1 MVEHDVSYEG
11 VSDWWESELHREPGA
26 AAEARQP
33 EEAAERI
40 QVVDTT
46 LRDGEQTAGIVFSN
60 DEKVEIAR
68 MLADGGVYQI
78 EAGVPAMG
86 GDEQEAVRRVVDLD
100 LGIGILSW
108 NRVVISDIDAS
119 IDCGVDGVCIGV
131 PTSHVHIKHK
141 LRRSEKWVLESIQ
154 RAVAYA
160 KSHGLYVSANAEDAS
175 RTPLEFLI
183 EFAQAARD
191 AGADRLR
198 YCDTVGFQQPF
209 RLVHDVHTIKNA
221 VGLPIEIHTHNDFGM
236 ATANTI
242 AGIRGGATFASVTV
256 NGLGERAGNAALEEV
271 VMALKYVLG
280 VPVDFN
286 FDMIRPLCEYVAE
299 ASGRE
304 IGPSKPIVG
313 HRIFYHEA
321 GTVSDGV
328 LKFPETHEPFTP
340 AEVGGVRQI
349 TIGKHSGGHS
359 LRAKFAEFGIHLRQQ
374 DTEAILED
382 VRRAAVEFKRDL
394 FEKELMQIYR
404 AHMAQRARDDVA
416 ARREGE

>member
-1 MVEHDVSYEG
+1 MAELDVSYEG
-11 VSDWWESELHREPGA
+11 VSDSWETELHREPGP
-26 AAEARQP
+26 AEARQP
-33 EEAAERI
+33 DEAAERI
-40 QVVDTT
+40 QIVDTT
-46 LRDGEQTAGIVFSN
+46 LRDGEQTAGVVFTN

-68 MLADGGVYQI
+68 MLADAGVFQI

-86 GDEQEAVRRVVDLD
+86 GDEQETVSRIVDLD
-100 LGIGILSW
+100 LGVRILSW

-119 IDCGVDGVCIGV
+119 INCGVDGVCIGV
-131 PTSHVHIKHK
+131 PTSDVHIKHK

-154 RAVAYA
+154 RAVEHA
-160 KSHGLYVSANAEDAS
+160 KTHGLYVSANAEDAS

-198 YCDTVGFQQPF
+198 YCDTVGFQHPF
-209 RLVHDVHTIKNA
+209 RLAGEVHTLKNA

-242 AGIRGGATFASVTV
+242 AGLRGGAAFASVTV

-280 VPVDFN
+280 IPVDFN

-313 HRIFYHEA
+313 TRIFYHEA
-321 GTVSDGV
+321 GTVTDGV
-328 LKFPETHEPFTP
+328 LKFPETHEPFSP

-359 LRAKFAEFGIHLRQQ
+359 LRAKFAEFGIHLREQ
-374 DTEAILED
+374 DTEPVLEE
-382 VRRAAVEFKRDL
+382 VRRYAVELKRDL

-404 AHMAQRARDDVA
+404 AYMAQRAREDVA
-416 ARREGE
+416 ARRESK

>member
-1 MVEHDVSYEG
+1 MAELDVSYEG
-11 VSDWWESELHREPGA
+11 ASDSWETELHREPGP
-26 AAEARQP
+26 AEARQP
-33 EEAAERI
+33 DEAAERVQI
-40 QVVDTT
+40 VDTT
-46 LRDGEQTAGIVFSN
+46 LRDGEQTAGVVFTN

-68 MLADGGVYQI
+68 MLADAGVFQI

-86 GDEQEAVRRVVDLD
+86 GDEQETVSRIVDLD
-100 LGIGILSW
+100 LGVRILSW

-119 IDCGVDGVCIGV
+119 INCGVDGVCIGV
-131 PTSHVHIKHK
+131 PTSDVHIKHK

-154 RAVAYA
+154 RAVEHA
-160 KSHGLYVSANAEDAS
+160 KTHGLYVSANAEDAS

-198 YCDTVGFQQPF
+198 YCDTVGFQHPF
-209 RLVHDVHTIKNA
+209 RLAGEVHTLKNA
-221 VGLPIEIHTHNDFGM
+221 VGLPIEVHTHNDFGM

-242 AGIRGGATFASVTV
+242 AGLRGGAAFASVTV

-280 VPVDFN
+280 IPVDFN

-313 HRIFYHEA
+313 TRIFYHEA
-321 GTVSDGV
+321 GTVTDGV
-328 LKFPETHEPFTP
+328 LKFPETHEPFSP

-359 LRAKFAEFGIHLRQQ
+359 LRAKFAEFGIHLREQ
-374 DTEAILED
+374 DTEPVLEE
-382 VRRAAVEFKRDL
+382 VRRYAVELKRDL

-404 AHMAQRARDDVA
+404 VYMAQRAREDVA
-416 ARREGE
+416 AGRESK

>member
-1 MVEHDVSYEG
+1 MAELDVSYEG
-11 VSDWWESELHREPGA
+11 VSDSWETELHREPGP
-26 AAEARQP
+26 AEARQP

-40 QVVDTT
+40 QIVDTT
-46 LRDGEQTAGIVFSN
+46 LRDGEQTAGVVFTN

-68 MLADGGVYQI
+68 MLADAGVFQI

-86 GDEQEAVRRVVDLD
+86 GDEQETVSRIVDLD
-100 LGIGILSW
+100 LGVRILSW

-119 IDCGVDGVCIGV
+119 INCGVDGVCIGV
-131 PTSHVHIKHK
+131 PTSDVHIKHK

-154 RAVAYA
+154 RAVEHA
-160 KSHGLYVSANAEDAS
+160 KTHGLYVSANAEDAS

-198 YCDTVGFQQPF
+198 YCDTVGFQHPF
-209 RLVHDVHTIKNA
+209 RLAGEVHTLKNA

-242 AGIRGGATFASVTV
+242 AGLRGGAAFASVTV

-280 VPVDFN
+280 IPVDFN

-313 HRIFYHEA
+313 TRIFYHEA
-321 GTVSDGV
+321 GTVTDGV
-328 LKFPETHEPFTP
+328 LKFPETHEPFSP

-359 LRAKFAEFGIHLRQQ
+359 LRAKFAEFGIHLREQ
-374 DTEAILED
+374 DTEPVLEE
-382 VRRAAVEFKRDL
+382 VRRYAVELKRDL

-404 AHMAQRARDDVA
+404 AYMAQRAREDVA
-416 ARREGE
+416 ARRESK

>member
-1 MVEHDVSYEG
+1 MAELDVSYEG
-11 VSDWWESELHREPGA
+11 ASDSWETELHREPGP
-26 AAEARQP
+26 AEPRQP
-33 EEAAERI
+33 AEAAERVQI
-40 QVVDTT
+40 VDTT
-46 LRDGEQTAGIVFSN
+46 LRDGEQTAGVVFTN

-68 MLADGGVYQI
+68 MLADAGVFQI

-86 GDEQEAVRRVVDLD
+86 GDEQEAVSRIVDLD
-100 LGIGILSW
+100 LGVRILSW

-119 IDCGVDGVCIGV
+119 INCGVDGVCIGV
-131 PTSHVHIKHK
+131 PTSDVHIKHK

-154 RAVAYA
+154 RAVAHA
-160 KSHGLYVSANAEDAS
+160 KTHGLYVSANAEDAS

-198 YCDTVGFQQPF
+198 YCDTVGFQHPF
-209 RLVHDVHTIKNA
+209 RLAGEVHTLKNA

-242 AGIRGGATFASVTV
+242 AGLRGGAAFASVTV

-280 VPVDFN
+280 IPVDFN

-313 HRIFYHEA
+313 TRIFYHEA
-321 GTVSDGV
+321 GTVTDGV
-328 LKFPETHEPFTP
+328 LKFPETHEPFSP

-359 LRAKFAEFGIHLRQQ
+359 LRAKFAEFGIHLREQ
-374 DTEAILED
+374 DTEPVLEE
-382 VRRAAVEFKRDL
+382 VRRYAVELKRDL

-404 AHMAQRARDDVA
+404 VYMAQRAREDVA
-416 ARREGE
+416 ARRESK

>member
-1 MVEHDVSYEG
+1 MIESDVSYEG
-11 VSDWWESELHREPGA
+11 ASDWWESELHRGTKPD
-26 AAEARQP
+26 AEAPRAA
-33 EEAAERI
+33 EAAERV

-60 DEKVEIAR
+60 QEKVEIAR
-68 MLADGGVYQI
+68 MLADAGVYQI
-78 EAGVPAMG
+78 EAGVPSMG
-86 GDEQEAVRRVVDLD
+86 GDEQEAVSRIVDLD
-100 LGIGILSW
+100 LGVPILGW
-108 NRVVISDIDAS
+108 NRAVVSDIEAS

-154 RAVAYA
+154 RTVEYA

-183 EFAQAARD
+183 EFAQRARD

-198 YCDTVGFQQPF
+198 YCDTIGFQHPF
-209 RLVHDVHTIKNA
+209 RLVNEVHTIKNA
-221 VGLPIEIHTHNDFGM
+221 VGIPIEIHTHNDFGM

-271 VMALKYVLG
+271 VMALKCVLG
-280 VPVDFN
+280 IPVDFN
-286 FDMIRPLCEYVAE
+286 FEMIRPLCEYVAE

-328 LKFPETHEPFTP
+328 LKLPETHEPFTP

-359 LRAKFAEFGIHLRQQ
+359 LRAKFAEFGIDLREQ
-374 DTEAILED
+374 DTDAILDE
-382 VRRAAVEFKRDL
+382 VRSAAVELKRDL

-404 AHMAQRARDDVA
+404 AYTAQRTRDDVA
-416 ARREGE
+416 ARREAE

>member
-1 MVEHDVSYEG
+1 MAELDVSYEG
-11 VSDWWESELHREPGA
+11 VSDSWETELHREPEP
-26 AAEARQP
+26 AEARQP
-33 EEAAERI
+33 DEAAERVQI
-40 QVVDTT
+40 VDTT
-46 LRDGEQTAGIVFSN
+46 LRDGEQTAGVVFTN

-68 MLADGGVYQI
+68 MLADAGVFQI

-86 GDEQEAVRRVVDLD
+86 GDEQETVSRIVDLD
-100 LGIGILSW
+100 LGVKILSW

-119 IDCGVDGVCIGV
+119 INCGVDGVCIGV
-131 PTSHVHIKHK
+131 PTSDVHIKHK

-154 RAVAYA
+154 RAVEHA
-160 KSHGLYVSANAEDAS
+160 KTHGLYVSANAEDAS

-198 YCDTVGFQQPF
+198 YCDTVGFQHPF
-209 RLVHDVHTIKNA
+209 RLADEVHTLKNA
-221 VGLPIEIHTHNDFGM
+221 VGLPIEVHTHNDFGM

-242 AGIRGGATFASVTV
+242 AGLRGGAAFASVTV

-280 VPVDFN
+280 IPVDFN

-313 HRIFYHEA
+313 TRIFYHEA
-321 GTVSDGV
+321 GTVTDGV
-328 LKFPETHEPFTP
+328 LKFPETHEPFSP

-359 LRAKFAEFGIHLRQQ
+359 LRAKFAEFGIHLREQ
-374 DTEAILED
+374 DTEPVLEE
-382 VRRAAVEFKRDL
+382 VRRYAVELKRDL

-404 AHMAQRARDDVA
+404 VYMAQRAREDVA
-416 ARREGE
+416 ARRESK

>member
-1 MVEHDVSYEG
+1 MVERDVSFEG
-11 VSDWWESELHREPGA
+11 ADDWWAADVHGEPSTTP
-26 AAEARQP
+26 EARRP
-33 EEAAERI
+33 EEATERVE
-40 QVVDTT
+40 VVDTT
-46 LRDGEQTAGIVFSN
+46 LRDGEQTAGVVFSN

-68 MLADGGVYQI
+68 MLADAGVCQI
-78 EAGVPAMG
+78 EAGVPSMG
-86 GDEQEAVRRVVDLD
+86 GDEEEAVTRIVDLD
-100 LGIGILSW
+100 LGISILSW
-108 NRVVISDIDAS
+108 NRAVISDIDAS
-119 IDCGVDGVCIGV
+119 ISCGVDGVCIGV

-141 LRRSEKWVLESIQ
+141 LRRSEKWVLESVQ
-154 RAVAYA
+154 RTVEHA
-160 KSHGLYVSANAEDAS
+160 KNHGLYVSANAEDAS
-175 RTPLEFLI
+175 RTSLAFLI

-198 YCDTVGFQQPF
+198 YCDTVGFQHPF
-209 RLVHDVHTIKNA
+209 RLVDEIHTIRNA

-236 ATANTI
+236 AIANTL
-242 AGIRGGATFASVTV
+242 AGIRGGATFASVTI

-280 VPVDFN
+280 VPVEFN
-286 FDMIRPLCEYVAE
+286 FEMIRPLCEYVAK

-313 HRIFYHEA
+313 TNIFYHEA

-359 LRAKFAEFGIHLRQQ
+359 LRAKFAEFGIHLRERET
-374 DTEAILED
+374 DAILDD
-382 VRRAAVEFKRDL
+382 VRSAAVELKRDL

-404 AHMAQRARDDVA
+404 AYTAQRTRDDVA
-416 ARREGE
+416 ARRENE

>member
-1 MVEHDVSYEG
+1 MVERDVSYEG
-11 VSDWWESELHREPGA
+11 VSDWWEADLDRGP
-26 AAEARQP
+26 AAEAPEP
-33 EEAAERI
+33 EEAAERVFI
-40 QVVDTT
+40 VDTT
-46 LRDGEQTAGIVFSN
+46 LRDGEQTAGVVFSN

-68 MLADGGVYQI
+68 MLADAGVYQI

-86 GDEQEAVRRVVDLD
+86 GDEQDAVRRVVDLD
-100 LGIGILSW
+100 LGVSILSW

-119 IDCGVDGVCIGV
+119 INCGVDGVCIGV
-131 PTSHVHIKHK
+131 PTSPAHIKHK

-154 RAVAYA
+154 RAVDYA
-160 KSHGLYVSANAEDAS
+160 KGHGLYVSANAEDAS
-175 RTPLEFLI
+175 RASLEFLI

-209 RLVHDVHTIKNA
+209 KLADDIHTIINA
-221 VGLPIEIHTHNDFGM
+221 VGLPVEIHTHNDFGM

-242 AGIRGGATFASVTV
+242 AGLRGGASFASVTV

-271 VMALKYVLG
+271 VMALKYVLRI
-280 VPVDFN
+280 PVAFN
-286 FDMIRPLCEYVAE
+286 FEMIRPLCEYVAQ

-313 HRIFYHEA
+313 SRIFYHEA

-328 LKFPETHEPFTP
+328 LKLPETHEPFTP

-359 LRAKFAEFGIHLRQQ
+359 LRAKFAEFGIHLRQHE
-374 DTEAILED
+374 TEPVLEE
-382 VRRAAVEFKRDL
+382 VRRAAVELKRDL
-394 FEKELMQIYR
+394 FDKELMQIYR
-404 AHMAQRARDDVA
+404 TYTAQRAREDVA
-416 ARREGE
+416 ARRDAE